1 MAVPA
6 TRSITLDE
14 LAALNDEIVALVRAG
29 VPLEHGL
36 RALGNDI
43 PGRLGQFAES
53 LGRRLE
59 SGASLADTLDDSDG
73 GFPRVYRAVVAAG
86 IRSGKLSSALE
97 GISTAARRAAELRR
111 VLIVSLVY
119 PIVVL
124 MVASNLFLFTALKTA
139 PVVSAVYEWLGVE
152 RPWWYVWIDGVT
164 ELGPQAIAGF
174 WFLAA
179 IVGGAW
185 LYFSSRASVI
195 SGRGL
200 RRLPTVAR
208 VLHVSRMA
216 TFADVLAMMVEQQV
230 PLDEAV
236 VLAAEASGDR
246 SLMKAGGILAERIR
260 GGQHTTPLP
269 KSFPPLL
276 GWLLASRTQGGQLA
290 KSLRQT
296 AASYRRRAL
305 NMGNWLTVYLPIIL
319 SAGVGGTI
327 AFAYAMLVM
336 APFYN
341 LLFQLSMP
349 RS

>member
-6 TRSITLDE
+6 TRGITLDE

-29 VPLEHGL
+29 VPLERGL
-36 RALGNDI
+36 RSVGADV
-43 PGRLGQFAES
+43 PGRLGKFAET
-53 LGRRLE
+53 LGQRLE
-59 SGASLADTLDDSDG
+59 SGKSLADTLDDSEG

-86 IRSGKLSSALE
+86 LRSGKLSSALE

-119 PIVVL
+119 PIAVL
-124 MVASNLFLFTALKTA
+124 LVASNLFLFTALKTA
-139 PVVSAVYEWLGVE
+139 PVVSAVYEWLGFE
-152 RPWWYVWIDGVT
+152 RPWWYRWIDHVA
-164 ELGPQAIAGF
+164 ELGPQTILGF
-174 WFLAA
+174 WFVAVIA
-179 IVGGAW
+179 GGAW
-185 LYFSSRASVI
+185 LYYSSRASAI

-200 RRLPTVAR
+200 RGLPTVAR
-208 VLHVSRMA
+208 VLYVSRMA
-216 TFADVLAMMVEQQV
+216 TFADVLAMMVEQHV
-230 PLDEAV
+230 ALDEAV

-246 SLMKAGGILAERIR
+246 GLVKASGIIAERIR

-276 GWLLASRTQGGQLA
+276 GWLLSSGAPRVQLA

-296 AASYRRRAL
+296 ATAYRRRAL

-327 AFAYAMLVM
+327 AFLYAMLVM

-341 LLFQLSMP
+341 LLFQLSAP
-349 RS
+349 R